1 MVDMSSTHFSIKYDG
16 PALATHEMDVHELAP
31 ALMALSDMIKSANQA
46 LYGDKADIKIHVKGS
61 FKGGSFGIDLIAV
74 QTLYEQITSL
84 LAGQGPTAIANLMSL
99 LEAIGLIS
107 GSGGLIALLVK
118 LRGRKP
124 TTIENQD
131 NSTVFTVMSETSTE
145 RIEVDLATG
154 KLWKD
159 KTVRKSLQQVLRPLL
174 QEGIDVFAAGRT
186 PVPEL
191 VITRAES
198 QWFIFD
204 EASVELTSS
213 IIEQVCHI
221 ESVPFKNDNKWKLNN
236 GQTIYAFMED
246 PAFLAAVNEGTI
258 RFGSGDRL
266 KVNMRIAQHEKN
278 GKLETSYHVL
288 QVLDHHIGTQHSLL
302 P

>member
-1 MVDMSSTHFSIKYDG
+1 MIDMSSTHFSIKYDG

-31 ALMALSDMIKSANQA
+31 ALMALSEMIKAANHA
-46 LYGDKADIKIHVKGS
+46 LYGDKADVKIQVKGT
-61 FKGGSFGIDLIAV
+61 FKGGSFGIDLTAV
-74 QTLYEQITSL
+74 QTLYEQITTL
-84 LAGQGPTAIANLMSL
+84 LAGQGPTAVANLMSL
-99 LEAIGLIS
+99 LDAIGLI
-107 GSGGLIALLVK
+107 GGGGLLALLVR

-131 NSTVFTVMSETSTE
+131 NNTIFTVTDEVTTE

-154 KLWKD
+154 KLWRD
-159 KTVRKSLQQVLRPLL
+159 KTVRKNLQQVVRPLQ

-186 PVPEL
+186 STPEL
-191 VITRAES
+191 VITKAES

-204 EASVELTSS
+204 DASVELTSS

-246 PAFLAAVNEGTI
+246 ASFLAAVNEGTI

-266 KVNMRIAQHEKN
+266 KVSMKVVQHEKN
-278 GKLETSYHVL
+278 GKLETSFHVL